1 MMSLLRMM
9 NKVRVMKM
17 KAKKTRIVRRKVK
30 IKKVIKIKIMKKIIH
45 QRAHTKAIKSLY
57 RSNPQT

>member
-1 MMSLLRMM
+1 MM

-30 IKKVIKIKIMKKIIH
+30 IKKVIKIKIMRKMVH
-45 QRAHTKAIKSLY
+45 QRVRMKAIKSLY
-57 RSNPQT
+57 RSNPQI